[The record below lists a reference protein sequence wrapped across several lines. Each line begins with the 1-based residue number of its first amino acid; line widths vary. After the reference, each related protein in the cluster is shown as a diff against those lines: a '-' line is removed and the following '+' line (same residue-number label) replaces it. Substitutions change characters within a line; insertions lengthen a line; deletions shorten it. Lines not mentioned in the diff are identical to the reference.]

1 MRVAIARQLL
11 LGLSASA
18 ARRAP
23 LAPPAF
29 GAAAARPAAP
39 PRRAA
44 MSAAAAAGEPCQRLS
59 CAAAAEL
66 AASGA
71 ARYVDVRTPEEFG
84 NGHPPGAINV
94 PIMLSGGGGMA
105 PNPGFLA
112 AFEAACADKDEQL
125 LVGCAA
131 GKRSE
136 MAVGKLAAAGYV
148 NLVDVEG
155 GFQAWCAAGLPASK

>member
-1 MRVAIARQLL
+1 MRVAIARQILL
-11 LGLSASA
+11 PSASA

-29 GAAAARPAAP
+29 GAAAARPRSAP
-39 PRRAA
+39 PRLAA
-44 MSAAAAAGEPCQRLS
+44 MSVAAAADSPARLS
-59 CAAAAEL
+59 CSAAAEL

-71 ARYVDVRTPEEFG
+71 VRYVDVRTPEEFA
-84 NGHPPGAINV
+84 NAHPVNSTNV
-94 PIMLSGGGGMA
+94 PLMLSAPGGGMA

-112 AFEAACADKDEQL
+112 AFEAACPDKSEQV

-136 MAVGKLAAAGYV
+136 MAVGKLAAAGYGK
-148 NLVDVEG
+148 LIDVEG
-155 GFQAWCAAGLPASK
+155 GFAAWCAAGLPVSE